1 MGFLMTNRAKIIWG
15 AVAGIVFVILS
26 LVVATVSAL
35 TSPPDFTALR
45 RSVEIP
51 ITRANGERSQL
62 TVGPATPS
70 WVPLSAI
77 STHLVHAVIAQ
88 EDTSFFHHE
97 GVDFHEIK
105 QAIKHDLKEKRYARG
120 ASTLT
125 QQVVKN
131 AFLDQRK
138 TLWRKIKEFFW
149 AREIERQLSKNEILA
164 FYLNM
169 VEWGPGLYGIGKAA
183 PYYFGVAPAELS
195 PKQAAFLAMLLPSPI
210 KYHNR
215 YFVRKEITDWAAVRI
230 ARTLRVMYRMSFL
243 DRETYGTAVASS
255 LFGEPVTPLP
265 EDWIDSEEDL
275 NPPSDVADAPE
286 PATPEMAAEPES
298 PTNTAGTLPAE
309 AESPTETQATAPTE
323 IPKAETVEPDA
334 QDGGDAL
341 SVKPGES
348 TLNKPQ

>member
-1 MGFLMTNRAKIIWG
+1 M
-15 AVAGIVFVILS
+15 ILS
-26 LVVATVSAL
+26 LVVATISAL

-51 ITRANGERSQL
+51 IVLANGNRSEL
-62 TVGPATPS
+62 TVGPTAPG
-70 WVPLSAI
+70 WVPLASV

-105 QAIKHDLKEKRYARG
+105 EAIKHDLKEKRYARG

-138 TLWRKIKEFFW
+138 TLWRKVKEFFW
-149 AREIERQLSKNEILA
+149 AREIERQLTKNEILA

-169 VEWGPGLYGIGKAA
+169 VEWGPGIYGIGKAA
-183 PYYFGVAPAELS
+183 SYYFGSSPAEIT
-195 PKQAAFLAMLLPSPI
+195 PKQAAFLAMLLPSPV

-230 ARTLRVMYRMSFL
+230 ARTLRVMYRMSFI
-243 DRETYGTAVASS
+243 DRETYGTAVATS

-265 EDWIDSEEDL
+265 EDWIDSEDEL
-275 NPPSDVADAPE
+275 NPPSDVA
-286 PATPEMAAEPES
+286 EMPTVES
-298 PTNTAGTLPAE
+298 PKTDASPEGEPTSESPNTAEAPQEPTVENPA
-309 AESPTETQATAPTE
+309 AAPTE
-323 IPKAETVEPDA
+323 ETAESATEDEEDA
-334 QDGGDAL
+334 V
-341 SVKPGES
+341 STKP
-348 TLNKPQ
+348 TDLPLNKAQ